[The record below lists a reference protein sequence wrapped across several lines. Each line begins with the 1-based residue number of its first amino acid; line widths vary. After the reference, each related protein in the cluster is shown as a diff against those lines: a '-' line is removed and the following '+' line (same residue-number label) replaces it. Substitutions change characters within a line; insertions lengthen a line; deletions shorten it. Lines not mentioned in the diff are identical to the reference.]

1 MQTKERKQVE
11 SLTRIYTVIVF
22 VMIGVLIAKLAWM
35 QLVETDFYTSRADA
49 QRNRLMT
56 ISATR
61 GDIITSDGTVLVT
74 DRP

>member
-35 QLVETDFYTSRADA
+35 QLVETDFLHLKGRRTAEPPDDHFRHTGRYYH
-49 QRNRLMT
+49 QRRNGP
-56 ISATR
+56 S
-61 GDIITSDGTVLVT
+61 
-74 DRP
+74 DRPP